1 MSAFVLKVY
10 DYWQVVAESAMIDR
24 PQPCAPRFLAAILLV
39 GLKQEVMA
47 DNLHGVMCEVQMA
60 VCIGKACA
68 DDTLVEH
75 LPVAAVAVGAARRV
89 WVGAQI
95 GYVVELGVRGRRAKG
110 RGVVS
115 EGLCPEMAAQ
125 YAAVRGIVHV
135 ADNDDVCTWIGCEQ
149 AVGVR
154 T

>member
-1 MSAFVLKVY
+1 M
-10 DYWQVVAESAMIDR
+10 VAESPAEEW
-24 PQPCAPRFLAAILLV
+24 PLPGAPRLNATIGLV
-39 GLKQEVMA
+39 ALEQKLVIDDSHWGR
-47 DNLHGVMCEVQMA
+47 GEVQMTLRIKQIA
-60 VCIGKACA
+60 THDA
-68 DDTLVEH
+68 LVEH
-75 LPVAAVAVGAARRV
+75 LPVTAVAVGAARRV

-95 GYVVELGVRGRRAKG
+95 GYVVELGVRGRGAKG